1 MTVKPFP
8 MVEMA
13 VKELVETYEPAKDRT
28 GGDLSYDGSGLY
40 FWLGL
45 IPGGSA
51 DQIEGDWTLD
61 IDVFGTSYAD
71 AMTAA
76 LDLEAVL
83 VGPRK
88 TTSVLRLDNC
98 YQNTGPSERPWDDE
112 NVFRIGAVYTF
123 TARRPG

>member
-1 MTVKPFP
+1 MTKAFP

-13 VKELVETYEPAKDRT
+13 VKELIETYEPAKGHT
-28 GGDLSYDGSGLY
+28 GGDLSYDGVGLY
-40 FWLGL
+40 FWLAL

-51 DQIEGDWTLD
+51 DQIEGDWNLD
-61 IDVFGTSYAD
+61 IDVFAPSYGE
-71 AMTAA
+71 AMQAA

-88 TTSVLRLDNC
+88 VTSVLRLDNV
-98 YQNTGPSERPWDDE
+98 YQNLGPAERPWDDE
-112 NVFRIGAVYTF
+112 NAYRVGGTYVF

>member
-13 VKELVETYEPAKDRT
+13 VKELVETYEPASGHT
-28 GGDLSYDGSGLY
+28 GGDLSYDGVGLY
-40 FWLGL
+40 FWLAL
-45 IPGGSA
+45 VPGGSA

-61 IDVFGTSYAD
+61 IDVFAPSYAE

-88 TTSVLRLDNC
+88 VTSVLRLDNC
-98 YQNTGPSERPWDDE
+98 YQNSGPSERPWDDE
-112 NVFRIGAVYTF
+112 NVYRIGAVYTF
-123 TARRPG
+123 TARRPS